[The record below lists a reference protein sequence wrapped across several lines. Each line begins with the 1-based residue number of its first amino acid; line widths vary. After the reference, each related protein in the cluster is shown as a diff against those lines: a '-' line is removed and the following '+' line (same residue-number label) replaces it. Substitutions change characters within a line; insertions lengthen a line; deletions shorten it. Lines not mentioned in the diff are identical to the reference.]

1 MPSVSD
7 RKKRI
12 MNVLLMTTYSL
23 KIILFSQEFLEM
35 EIKRSQL
42 SKCRKWSRERLQ
54 LPFFLMQIS
63 LECKKLWE

>member
-42 SKCRKWSRERLQ
+42 SKRRKWSRERLQ
-54 LPFFLMQIS
+54 LPFFLTQIS